1 MNSDLLARCR
11 EAEDCVVIQGEIA
24 EDDKLDYMR
33 DVIGIGKAFFEQG
46 AAGILDMLT
55 VRKRLLKNKGITFRI
70 CNYGFR
76 NIYIL
81 PFALGGI
88 CGIII
93 GFIEFCNIYK
103 AKNSQN
109 IQRIPGIVDLIV
121 TQNSR
126 YPIGLPMVE
135 FVYKGTKVRKR
146 IILQG
151 DLKIKY
157 KTGDKVIVLFDPM
170 YQKEKV
176 RIEEE
181 NSYLK
186 PVGTIILGFIVLSA
200 SLIFMYVLSH

>member
-1 MNSDLLARCR
+1 
-11 EAEDCVVIQGEIA
+11 
-24 EDDKLDYMR
+24 
-33 DVIGIGKAFFEQG
+33 
-46 AAGILDMLT
+46 
-55 VRKRLLKNKGITFRI
+55 
-70 CNYGFR
+70 
-76 NIYIL
+76 
-81 PFALGGI
+81 
-88 CGIII
+88 
-93 GFIEFCNIYK
+93 
-103 AKNSQN
+103 
-109 IQRIPGIVDLIV
+109 
-121 TQNSR
+121 
-126 YPIGLPMVE
+126 MVE

-200 SLIFMYVLSH
+200 SLVFMYVLSH

>member
-1 MNSDLLARCR
+1 MICHILQDNKDANEGFISGYVIMDL
-11 EAEDCVVIQGEIA
+11 EI
-24 EDDKLDYMR
+24 Y
-33 DVIGIGKAFFEQG
+33 
-46 AAGILDMLT
+46 
-55 VRKRLLKNKGITFRI
+55 
-70 CNYGFR
+70 
-76 NIYIL
+76 IYIL
-81 PFALGGI
+81 PFVLGGI

-103 AKNSQN
+103 AKNSKN

>member
-1 MNSDLLARCR
+1 MDL
-11 EAEDCVVIQGEIA
+11 EIY
-24 EDDKLDYMR
+24 L
-33 DVIGIGKAFFEQG
+33 
-46 AAGILDMLT
+46 
-55 VRKRLLKNKGITFRI
+55 
-70 CNYGFR
+70 
-76 NIYIL
+76 YIL
-81 PFALGGI
+81 PFVLGGI

-93 GFIEFCNIYK
+93 GFIDFCNIYK